1 MYQLKNLINRTL
13 PSDPKDNMNSCEDF
27 LLLLLHTHAVAAAK
41 VIQNFNPQDSASEL
55 ANAIF
60 VNFIDL
66 PSTSSGKDD
75 VTTSED
81 GVFTY
86 AMELLTLSLLWHG
99 FHDAIR
105 EGDGERIIR
114 YWKFLFI
121 IFKSSSYHNYAKEA
135 VTLLLQY
142 YYIFTPRQR
151 SQLLWSRCV
160 NTRGVPGANIPCDLH
175 MEHLNRRLKIVIKNL
190 GANVNPKL
198 IQKAGKTIGV
208 VLHICKIFEGQTS
221 HFNISDSHPHP
232 SFGKDFN
239 SVLNVLEEESV
250 FVTGCKRQHSTF
262 GLR

>member
-1 MYQLKNLINRTL
+1 
-13 PSDPKDNMNSCEDF
+13 MNSCVDF

-41 VIQNFNPQDSASEL
+41 VIQHFNPQGFASQL

-66 PSTSSGKDD
+66 PSTCSGKDN

-86 AMELLTLSLLWHG
+86 AMELLTLCLLWHG

-105 EGDGERIIR
+105 EGDGERTIR

-121 IFKSSSYHNYAKEA
+121 IFKSSSYHNYANEA

-151 SQLLWSRCV
+151 SQLWSRF
-160 NTRGVPGANIPCDLH
+160 
-175 MEHLNRRLKIVIKNL
+175 KW
-190 GANVNPKL
+190 
-198 IQKAGKTIGV
+198 
-208 VLHICKIFEGQTS
+208 
-221 HFNISDSHPHP
+221 
-232 SFGKDFN
+232 
-239 SVLNVLEEESV
+239 
-250 FVTGCKRQHSTF
+250 ST
-262 GLR
+262 

>member
-1 MYQLKNLINRTL
+1 MQ
-13 PSDPKDNMNSCEDF
+13 
-27 LLLLLHTHAVAAAK
+27 
-41 VIQNFNPQDSASEL
+41 
-55 ANAIF
+55 IF

-66 PSTSSGKDD
+66 PSGKDD

-121 IFKSSSYHNYAKEA
+121 IFKSSSCHNYAKEA
-135 VTLLLQY
+135 VTFLLQY
-142 YYIFTPRQR
+142 YYNLTPRQR

-190 GANVNPKL
+190 GINVNPKL
-198 IQKAGKTIGV
+198 IQKAGETIGV
-208 VLHICKIFEGQTS
+208 VQHICKIFEGQTS
-221 HFNISDSHPHP
+221 HFQYI
-232 SFGKDFN
+232 
-239 SVLNVLEEESV
+239 
-250 FVTGCKRQHSTF
+250 
-262 GLR
+262 